1 MDALI
6 LAAGHGTDLNPLTA
20 RRPKHLL
27 PIVNRPGLAYMIET
41 LRDSGF
47 RRVAITVN
55 GDEQHYR
62 RLLGDGSGLGVSLSY
77 LKEPAPL
84 GTAGCLRAALE
95 AEPADPLL
103 VVNAN
108 LLMGVDLRQMIRAH
122 REAGASA
129 TVGVVPQNGHGNPR
143 PQRER
148 LHLREDGGL
157 RGLEVD
163 YDRGPAE
170 PSWRMAGIYLFDRAS
185 LRQIPA
191 GVYYDLKEQFLP
203 ALLAGGKPVHTH
215 PLSGYLREL
224 NSAEDYLLAH
234 FDLCNGRTGSSRIGE
249 ELADGMWVQGVVD
262 LPPDVIVV
270 GPVVLGPGVV
280 VGSGARL
287 VGPLV
292 IGRGSEIGEGAH
304 LRETVIGEEVSVGPR
319 ARVERSILADG
330 LRVGEGAVLKDS
342 LATSQP
348 LSVGDLNLVERDLR
362 IVVASLPFERYLG
375 VGVRRR
381 SYSAV
386 KRAFDIV
393 FASLALVAAL
403 PLMLAVAVATA
414 WDSGFPIL
422 FRQRRCGLDGRPF
435 TMLKFRSMRADAEQM
450 RQGLRERNEVDG
462 PVFKISN
469 DPRFTRLGRF
479 LRRYSLDE
487 LPQLWN
493 VLRGDMS
500 VVGPRPLQDAEMRVC
515 PAWREARLRVKPGLT
530 GLWQVSSREKGRF
543 QDWIQHDLRY
553 VRTQS
558 FFLDLKIVVRTILAL
573 AKGL

>member
-27 PIVNRPGLAYMIET
+27 SIVNRPGLAYMIEA

-62 RLLGDGSGLGVSLSY
+62 RLLGDGSGLGVSLTY
-77 LKEPAPL
+77 LHEPAPL
-84 GTAGCLRAALE
+84 GTAGCLRAALDADRE
-95 AEPADPLL
+95 DPLL

-122 REAGASA
+122 RESGAAA
-129 TVGVVPQNGHGNPR
+129 TVGVVPLHGGQNPR

-148 LHLREDGGL
+148 VHLGEDGSL
-157 RGLEVD
+157 RRLEVD
-163 YDRGPAE
+163 YERAPQDPAY
-170 PSWRMAGIYLFDRAS
+170 RMAGIYLFDRAS
-185 LRQIPA
+185 LREIPP
-191 GVYYDLKEQFLP
+191 GVYFDLKEQFLP
-203 ALLAGGKPVHTH
+203 ALLARGRQVHAH
-215 PLSGYLREL
+215 PLEGYLREL

-234 FDLCNGRTGSSRIGE
+234 FDLCNGRTGSTRIGE

-304 LRETVIGEEVSVGPR
+304 LRESVIGEEVSIGPR

-362 IVVASLPFERYLG
+362 IKVASLPFERYLG
-375 VGVRRR
+375 LGVRRR
-381 SYSAV
+381 GYSAI
-386 KRAFDIV
+386 KRAFDMV
-393 FASLALVAAL
+393 FGALALVASLPIMVVVAL
-403 PLMLAVAVATA
+403 VTY

-422 FRQRRCGLDGRPF
+422 FRQRRCGRGGRPF
-435 TMLKFRSMRADAEQM
+435 MMLKFRSMRPDAERL
-450 RQGLRERNEVDG
+450 RQGLRERNEMDG

-469 DPRFTRLGRF
+469 DPRFTRVGRF

-493 VLRGDMS
+493 VLCGDMS

-558 FFLDLKIVVRTILAL
+558 FFLDIKIVVRTILAL

>member
-41 LRDSGF
+41 LRDAGF

-62 RLLGDGSGLGVSLSY
+62 RLLGDGSGLGVALSY
-77 LKEPAPL
+77 LREPAPL
-84 GTAGCLRAALE
+84 GTAGCLRAALQSDFGE
-95 AEPADPLL
+95 PLL

-108 LLMGVDLRQMIRAH
+108 LLLGFDLRQLVRAH
-122 REAGASA
+122 RERGAAA
-129 TVGVVPQNGHGNPR
+129 TIAVIADEAASSPR

-148 LHLREDGGL
+148 VHIGQDGGL
-157 RGLEVD
+157 RRLEVD
-163 YDRGPAE
+163 YGAE
-170 PSWRMAGIYLFDRAS
+170 PPPQHRIAGIYLFEKAA
-185 LRQIPA
+185 LQKIPA
-191 GVYYDLKEQFLP
+191 GIYYDLKEQFLP
-203 ALLAGGKPVHTH
+203 ALLESGMVVHTH
-215 PLSGYLREL
+215 AVEGYLREL
-224 NSAEDYLLAH
+224 NSAEDYLMAH
-234 FDLCNGRTGSSRIGE
+234 FDLCNGRGGVSRLGE

-262 LPPDVIVV
+262 LPPDVVVV
-270 GPVVLGPGVV
+270 GPVVLGPGVQ

-287 VGPLV
+287 IGPLV
-292 IGRGSEIGEGAH
+292 VGRGTEIGEGAH
-304 LRETVIGEEVSVGPR
+304 LREAVIGEDVEIGPR

-330 LRVGEGAVLKDS
+330 LRVGEGAVLRDS
-342 LATSQP
+342 LATAQP

-362 IVVASLPFERYLG
+362 ITIASLPFERYLG
-375 VGVRRR
+375 VGMRRQG
-381 SYSAV
+381 YATL
-386 KRAFDIV
+386 KRAFDLL
-393 FASLALVAAL
+393 FAAL
-403 PLMLAVAVATA
+403 ATIVASPIMAVIAAATW
-414 WDSGFPIL
+414 WDSGFPIV
-422 FRQRRCGLDGRPF
+422 FQQRRCGKDGRPF
-435 TMLKFRSMRADAEQM
+435 TMLKFRSMRPDAERM
-450 RQGLRERNEVDG
+450 RLELRERNEVDG

-469 DPRFTRLGRF
+469 DPRFTRVGRT
-479 LRRYSLDE
+479 LRKYSLDE

-500 VVGPRPLQDAEMRVC
+500 IVGPRPLQDAEMRVC

-558 FFLDLKIVVRTILAL
+558 FVLDLKILARTLLAL
-573 AKGL
+573 AKGI